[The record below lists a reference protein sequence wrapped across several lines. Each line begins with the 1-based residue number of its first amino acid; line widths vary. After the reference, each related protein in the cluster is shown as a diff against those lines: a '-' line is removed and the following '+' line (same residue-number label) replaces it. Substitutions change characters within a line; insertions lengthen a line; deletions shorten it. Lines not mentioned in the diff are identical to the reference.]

1 MTVDVIERTRL
12 AEKPRPQDLPPEFC
26 AIEAQLMRRRRKD
39 GCFLYPT
46 TFDLGHGTAE
56 ERQRAAVSM
65 LFLMACEFAEQPGP
79 IMLRRD
85 LETLRADLQATAQ
98 TLRRAVRTAVQL
110 GLRRPHVISN
120 EEELHNIDPLIV
132 AAEEAHFLAR
142 HLDRALVV
150 ERDRGDMREQ
160 AIAIRVATACRWLF
174 GRTMPGIVAALMK
187 ILLQGQTIEPHRVRD
202 WIASRKNKKAKS
214 ASYS

>member
-1 MTVDVIERTRL
+1 MTVIERTRV
-12 AEKPRPQDLPPEFC
+12 AEKPRPQDLPPEFS
-26 AIEAQLMRRRRKD
+26 AVWEQLMRRRRKD

-46 TFDLGHGTAE
+46 TLDLGRGTAD

-65 LFLMACEFAEQPGP
+65 LFLMACEFAETPGP

-85 LETLRADLQATAQ
+85 LERMRAELQMVAKTLRKTAA
-98 TLRRAVRTAVQL
+98 RAVQL
-110 GLRRPHVISN
+110 GLRVPHTISS
-120 EEELHNIDPLIV
+120 EEEHHSIDPLIV
-132 AAEEAHFLAR
+132 AAEEADFLAR

-160 AIAIRVATACRWLF
+160 GIAIRIAGTCRMLF
-174 GRTMPGIVAALMK
+174 GRAMPGIVAALMK
-187 ILLQGQTIEPHRVRD
+187 ILLQGQKIEPHRVRD
-202 WIASRKNKKAKS
+202 WISSQKNKNAKS